1 MSCSEHWA
9 RSPAAYIKVIASQAI
24 DLPYKVDMVGTLIC
38 ERRANTPRR
47 SFLVAHNGFSATGF
61 RAELAMSFSGCE
73 SHHRAAGQNEG

>member
-1 MSCSEHWA
+1 MA
-9 RSPAAYIKVIASQAI
+9 
-24 DLPYKVDMVGTLIC
+24 GTLIC

-61 RAELAMSFSGCE
+61 RAELAMSFSGWE